1 MNFILIAKS
10 GMLLSICHGGHMD
23 THHNKKIGLF
33 QLIMLG
39 LGSLIGSGWLFGA
52 WEASKIAGPA
62 SIISWVIGGIIIG
75 TIAYNYIELG
85 TMFPQ
90 SGGMSKYAQYT
101 HGSLLGFIASWAN
114 WISLITLIPIES
126 VAAVQYMSSWP
137 WAWANWTRNFI
148 SNGSITTTGLLVVF
162 AFIVVFTLLN
172 YWSVAL
178 LTNFTSVISIF
189 KIGVPILTIVMLT
202 LSGFHP
208 ENYGTNLHE
217 FMPYGTA
224 PIFAATTVS
233 GIIFSFNAF
242 QTVINMGSEIENP
255 KRNIGRG
262 IAYSLIISGII
273 YVLLQ
278 STFITSL
285 NPAMI
290 AKSGWHGINF
300 ASPFA
305 DLAILLGIHWLSVLL
320 YMDAFISPFGT
331 GVSFVASS
339 SRTLAAMVSNNHIPK
354 FVGKINQKYGTP
366 RIAMVVNAILSMLMV
381 SIFRSWGT
389 LASVISTSTLIA
401 YLTGPVTAVS
411 LRQMAPE
418 FTRPFRGKLLNY
430 MAPLSFVLA
439 SLATY
444 WAMWPTTIEVILVI
458 LLGLPFYF
466 YYEWRNGFNKTKRAF
481 KGSFWMIG
489 YLIFISIMSYIGS
502 KEFNG
507 QNWIHYPFDFIFIIV
522 GSLIFFYWGTVSSV
536 MTKYFK
542 QAQRVNAKVKK

>member
-1 MNFILIAKS
+1 MKNSKK
-10 GMLLSICHGGHMD
+10 
-23 THHNKKIGLF
+23 TKKIGLF

-52 WEASKIAGPA
+52 WEASQVAGPA
-62 SIISWVIGGIIIG
+62 AIISWVIGGIVIG
-75 TIAYNYIELG
+75 AIAYNYVELG

-137 WAWANWTRNFI
+137 WSWTKWTQSFMT
-148 SNGSITTTGLLVVF
+148 NGTITNEGLLAVF
-162 AFIVVFTLLN
+162 FFIVVFTLLN
-172 YWSVAL
+172 YWSVEL
-178 LTNFTSVISIF
+178 LTNFTSFISVF
-189 KIGVPILTIVMLT
+189 KIGVPLLTIIMLT

-208 ENYGTNLHE
+208 GNYGSSLHE

-262 IAYSLIISGII
+262 ITYSLLISGVLYI
-273 YVLLQ
+273 LLQ
-278 STFITSL
+278 STFITAL
-285 NPAMI
+285 KPDMI
-290 AKSGWHGINF
+290 AANGWHGINF

-320 YMDAFISPFGT
+320 YMDAFVSPFGT

-339 SRTLAAMVSNNHIPK
+339 SRTLAAMVTNNHIPK
-354 FVGKINQKYGTP
+354 FVGKINDKYGTP

-401 YLTGPVTAVS
+401 YLTGPVTVIS
-411 LRQMAPE
+411 LRKMAPE
-418 FTRPFRGKLLNY
+418 FTRPFRGKILKF

-444 WAMWPTTIEVILVI
+444 WAMWPTTVEVILVI

-507 QNWIHYPFDFIFIIV
+507 QNLIHYPLDFVVIIV
-522 GSLIFFYWGTVSSV
+522 GSLLFYHWGTGSHV

-542 QAQRVNAKVKK
+542 QAQRVNAKVKFKK

>member
-1 MNFILIAKS
+1 
-10 GMLLSICHGGHMD
+10 MD
-23 THHNKKIGLF
+23 TNHNKKIGLF

-137 WAWANWTRNFI
+137 WSWANWTQNFI
-148 SNGSITTTGLLVVF
+148 SNDSITTAGLLVVF
-162 AFIVVFTLLN
+162 AFIVIFTLLN

-189 KIGVPILTIVMLT
+189 KIGVPILTIFMLT

-208 ENYGTNLHE
+208 ANYGTNLHE

-242 QTVINMGSEIENP
+242 QTVINMGSEIEN
-255 KRNIGRG
+255 
-262 IAYSLIISGII
+262 IISGII

-290 AKSGWHGINF
+290 AKNGWHGINF
-300 ASPFA
+300 SSPFA

-320 YMDAFISPFGT
+320 YMDAFVSPFGT

-354 FVGKINQKYGTP
+354 FVGKINQQYGTP

-389 LASVISTSTLIA
+389 LASVIST
-401 YLTGPVTAVS
+401 
-411 LRQMAPE
+411 
-418 FTRPFRGKLLNY
+418 
-430 MAPLSFVLA
+430 
-439 SLATY
+439 
-444 WAMWPTTIEVILVI
+444 
-458 LLGLPFYF
+458 
-466 YYEWRNGFNKTKRAF
+466 
-481 KGSFWMIG
+481 
-489 YLIFISIMSYIGS
+489 
-502 KEFNG
+502 
-507 QNWIHYPFDFIFIIV
+507 
-522 GSLIFFYWGTVSSV
+522 
-536 MTKYFK
+536 
-542 QAQRVNAKVKK
+542 

>member
-1 MNFILIAKS
+1 MKNKTGA
-10 GMLLSICHGGHMD
+10 
-23 THHNKKIGLF
+23 KKIGLF
-33 QLIMLG
+33 QLTMLG

-52 WEASKIAGPA
+52 WEAAQLAGPA
-62 SIISWVIGGIIIG
+62 AIISWVIGGIIIG
-75 TIAYNYIELG
+75 SIAYNYIELG

-137 WAWANWTRNFI
+137 WAWANWTNNFI
-148 SNGSITTTGLLVVF
+148 SNGSITSAGLMVVF
-162 AFIVVFTLLN
+162 LFIIVFTLLN
-172 YWSVAL
+172 YWSVEL
-178 LTNFTSVISIF
+178 LTNFTSLISIF
-189 KIGVPILTIVMLT
+189 KIGVPLLTIIMLM
-202 LSGFHP
+202 LSGFHIN
-208 ENYGTNLHE
+208 NYGSNLHE

-242 QTVINMGSEIENP
+242 QTVINMGSEIKDP
-255 KRNIGRG
+255 KRNIARG
-262 IAYSLIISGII
+262 ITYSLLISGII

-285 NPAMI
+285 DPKMI
-290 AKSGWHGINF
+290 AAHGWHGINF
-300 ASPFA
+300 SSPFA
-305 DLAILLGIHWLSVLL
+305 DLAMLLGIHWLSVLL
-320 YMDAFISPFGT
+320 YMDAFVSPFGT

-339 SRTLAAMVSNNHIPK
+339 SRTLAAMVTNNHIPK
-354 FVGKINQKYGTP
+354 FLGHINEKYKTP
-366 RIAMVVNAILSMLMV
+366 RVAMLVNAGLSMIMV

-401 YLTGPVTAVS
+401 YLTGPVTVMS
-411 LRQMAPE
+411 LRKMAPE
-418 FTRPFRGKLLNY
+418 FTRPFRGRILKV
-430 MAPLSFVLA
+430 MAPLSFILA

-444 WAMWPTTIEVILVI
+444 WAMWPTTIEVICVI
-458 LLGLPFYF
+458 LLGIPLYF
-466 YYEWRNGFNKTKRAF
+466 YYEWRTGFKKTKKDFA
-481 KGSFWMIG
+481 GSLWMIG
-489 YLIFISIMSYIGS
+489 YLIFISFISFIGS

-507 QNWIHYPFDFIFIIV
+507 QDWIHYPFDFIIIIA
-522 GSLIFFYWGTVSSV
+522 GSLCFYYWGTFSHV

-542 QAQRVNAKVKK
+542 QAQLINSKVKIKK

>member
-1 MNFILIAKS
+1 MKNSKKA
-10 GMLLSICHGGHMD
+10 
-23 THHNKKIGLF
+23 KKIGLF
-33 QLIMLG
+33 QLVMLG

-52 WEASKIAGPA
+52 WEASQVAGPA
-62 SIISWVIGGIIIG
+62 AIISWVIGGIVIG

-137 WAWANWTRNFI
+137 WSWAKWTQSFMA
-148 SNGSITTTGLLVVF
+148 NGSITSEGLLAVF
-162 AFIVVFTLLN
+162 FFIAVFTLLN
-172 YWSVAL
+172 YWSVEL
-178 LTNFTSVISIF
+178 LTSFTSLISVF
-189 KIGVPILTIVMLT
+189 KIGVPLLTIIMLT
-202 LSGFHP
+202 MSGFHP
-208 ENYGTNLHE
+208 ENYGTSLHE

-262 IAYSLIISGII
+262 IVYSLLISGVLYI
-273 YVLLQ
+273 LLQ
-278 STFITSL
+278 STFITAL
-285 NPAMI
+285 KPDMI
-290 AKSGWHGINF
+290 AASGWHGINF

-305 DLAILLGIHWLSVLL
+305 DLAIVLGIHWLSVLL
-320 YMDAFISPFGT
+320 YMDAFVSPFGT
-331 GVSFVASS
+331 GVSFVPSS

-354 FVGKINQKYGTP
+354 FVGKINEKYGTP

-401 YLTGPVTAVS
+401 YLTGPVTVIS
-411 LRQMAPE
+411 LREMAPE
-418 FTRPFRGKLLNY
+418 FNRPFRGKILKV

-444 WAMWPTTIEVILVI
+444 WAMWPTTVQVILVI

-466 YYEWRNGFNKTKRAF
+466 YYEWRTGFNKTKRAF
-481 KGSFWMIG
+481 EGSFWMIG

-507 QNWIHYPFDFIFIIV
+507 QNWIHYPFDFIVIIA
-522 GSLIFFYWGTVSSV
+522 GSLLFYYWGTVSHV

-542 QAQRVNAKVKK
+542 QAQRVNAKVKVKK